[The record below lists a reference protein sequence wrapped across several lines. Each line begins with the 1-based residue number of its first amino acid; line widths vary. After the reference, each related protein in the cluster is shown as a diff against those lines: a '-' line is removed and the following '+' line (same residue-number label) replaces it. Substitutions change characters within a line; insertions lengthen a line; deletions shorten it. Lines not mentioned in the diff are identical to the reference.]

1 MWQNPFC
8 ETRGLS
14 YAEYFTNN
22 LLGPVFFEETAK
34 RENWVLKNS
43 IIVEI
48 APDEV
53 FESVMKELTDT
64 TISIALLQRQ
74 HEDNV
79 KVFLQGLGK
88 MYNNG
93 LQPQL
98 ANLYPTVQ
106 FPVSRGTPMI
116 SPSIK
121 YIKH

>member
-1 MWQNPFC
+1 MWQTSSC
-8 ETRGLS
+8 GTRELS

-22 LLGPVFFEETAK
+22 LLGPTLFEKTA
-34 RENWVLKNS
+34 RLILINTLTL
-43 IIVEI
+43 EI
-48 APDEV
+48 APDEILQ
-53 FESVMKELTDT
+53 SVVTELFDT
-64 TISIALLQRQ
+64 TNITLFQRH

-98 ANLYPTVQ
+98 ANLYPIVQ

-121 YIKH
+121 YIKHFIY